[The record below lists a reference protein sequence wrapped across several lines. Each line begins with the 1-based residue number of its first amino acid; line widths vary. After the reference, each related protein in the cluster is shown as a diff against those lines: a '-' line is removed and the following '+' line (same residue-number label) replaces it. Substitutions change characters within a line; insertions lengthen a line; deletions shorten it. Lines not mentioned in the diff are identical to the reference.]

1 MSLLEQQVEQGGPGG
16 PGRPLCTQIIKN
28 MMCKTDQINNT
39 ANIDSLRLNQ
49 LYLHSE
55 KSKHKSSQSIFTL

>member
-1 MSLLEQQVEQGGPGG
+1 MSLEQEVEQGGPGG

-39 ANIDSLRLNQ
+39 NIDSLILTQ
-49 LYLHSE
+49 LYLYSE

>member
-1 MSLLEQQVEQGGPGG
+1 MSLEQQVEQGG

-28 MMCKTDQINNT
+28 MMCRTDQINNT
-39 ANIDSLRLNQ
+39 ANIDSLILTQ
-49 LYLHSE
+49 LYLYSE